1 MPFTQEGRLCRLKT
15 PLGGDELVLRSLTGR
30 EAISEPFAYQLEL
43 LSTDASIDF
52 KKLIGESVTV
62 KLLLADNSARWFDGI
77 VSRFAQ
83 HEFSEG
89 LAVYRATLVPWL
101 WLLTRRVNCRIF
113 QEKSVPDILKLVFDE
128 LGGYDYEL
136 KLGGTYKP
144 WHYCVQYRESDFN
157 FVSRLMEQEG
167 IYYYFLHQDGRHTL
181 VVADDSTLSTACP
194 GQASARL
201 AGKPGGVRAEDEVI
215 SWAMEQELHPGKFA
229 LGDYNF
235 LDPSYKL
242 VANAA
247 SPNHVGHNDRFEVF
261 DYPGAFVNLGAETEG
276 KQSAGDRW
284 VKLRMQEEEAMALQA
299 QGEGTCR
306 AFTPGFAFELCKH
319 ERRDYNMSYLITS
332 VDHYLYEGHSLVS
345 GGPGEGAQYRNT
357 FGCIPLKTT
366 FRPAR
371 RTPRPSIRGPQT
383 AVVAGPKGEEVS
395 VDKHGRIKVQF
406 HWDRYGKADDQSS
419 CFVRVAQSW
428 AGKSWG
434 ALFHPRIGQEV
445 VVEFLEGDPDRPI
458 VTGSVYN
465 GDNAPPYALP
475 GEKTRG
481 GIKSRSTAGGA
492 AANYNEIRLE
502 DKKGAEE
509 ILIHAERN
517 LTVETEQ
524 HEERSATSRTTAIKG
539 NDQLTVK
546 SNRTIEVSEGDQ
558 TTTIKQGKMVTDVS
572 VGESKL
578 HARKIVVEA
587 DESIT
592 LEVQGNTIKI
602 GPAGISINGQALV
615 EIKGGIIKLN

>member
-1 MPFTQEGRLCRLKT
+1 
-15 PLGGDELVLRSLTGR
+15 
-30 EAISEPFAYQLEL
+30 
-43 LSTDASIDF
+43 
-52 KKLIGESVTV
+52 
-62 KLLLADNSARWFDGI
+62 
-77 VSRFAQ
+77 
-83 HEFSEG
+83 
-89 LAVYRATLVPWL
+89 
-101 WLLTRRVNCRIF
+101 
-113 QEKSVPDILKLVFDE
+113 
-128 LGGYDYEL
+128 
-136 KLGGTYKP
+136 
-144 WHYCVQYRESDFN
+144 
-157 FVSRLMEQEG
+157 
-167 IYYYFLHQDGRHTL
+167 
-181 VVADDSTLSTACP
+181 
-194 GQASARL
+194 
-201 AGKPGGVRAEDEVI
+201 
-215 SWAMEQELHPGKFA
+215 
-229 LGDYNF
+229 
-235 LDPSYKL
+235 
-242 VANAA
+242 
-247 SPNHVGHNDRFEVF
+247 
-261 DYPGAFVNLGAETEG
+261 
-276 KQSAGDRW
+276 
-284 VKLRMQEEEAMALQA
+284 
-299 QGEGTCR
+299 
-306 AFTPGFAFELCKH
+306 
-319 ERRDYNMSYLITS
+319 
-332 VDHYLYEGHSLVS
+332 
-345 GGPGEGAQYRNT
+345 
-357 FGCIPLKTT
+357 
-366 FRPAR
+366 
-371 RTPRPSIRGPQT
+371 
-383 AVVAGPKGEEVS
+383 

-445 VVEFLEGDPDRPI
+445 VVDFLEGDPDRPI

-492 AANYNEIRLE
+492 AANCNEIRIE

-558 TTTIKQGKMVTDVS
+558 TTTIKQGRMVTDVS

-615 EIKGGIIKLN
+615 EIKGGIVKLN